1 MRENAQGG
9 ARPMR
14 GVASRLRLR
23 SLHALPPFGK
33 AQFGWRVCLAITL
46 WRANLLSGTQAVGV
60 CLRRPPRSVY
70 VDYHLA
76 VTTVS

>member
-1 MRENAQGG
+1 
-9 ARPMR
+9 MR

-23 SLHALPPFGK
+23 ILHALPPFGK
-33 AQFGWRVCLAITL
+33 AQFGWRVCLVITL
-46 WRANLLSGTQAVGV
+46 WRANLISGTQAGCV

-76 VTTVS
+76 VPTVL